1 MKKGNTMTRVKTA
14 DTYTN
19 TVSVDIN
26 PSVKDIEAVQGLLNA
41 VDLLIDKNCF
51 IDNNPMR
58 KNSREPLFW
67 DWAIVSV
74 GGIRIPAPIHT
85 YDDDQSLLYTYSGNS
100 IILSNQ
106 ECAYTTCIF
115 YLDYLKRL
123 TKDWDKL
130 RMVLPPIYVSIL
142 SEGIKNV
149 KEIPVDEIMTTL
161 RSQLTDKGHQ
171 VLN

>member
-1 MKKGNTMTRVKTA
+1 MTRVKLNDKLTIS
-14 DTYTN
+14 
-19 TVSVDIN
+19 VSVNIS
-26 PSVKDIEAVQGLLNA
+26 PSLKELESVQGLLNA

-58 KNSREPLFW
+58 KNSRDPLFW
-67 DWAIVSV
+67 DWAIVNV
-74 GGIRIPAPIHT
+74 GRTQIPTPVHT
-85 YDDDQSLLYTYSGNS
+85 YDDDQSLLYTHSGNS

-106 ECAYTTCIF
+106 ECAYTTAIF

-123 TKDWDKL
+123 TRDWDRL
-130 RMVLPPIYVSIL
+130 RKELPPIYVAML
-142 SEGIKNV
+142 SAGVSDLQK
-149 KEIPVDEIMTTL
+149 IPVDKIMTTL